1 MLLFLLLLLCFFLEQ
16 KISAFALVLDFLE
29 MVDEVEEDVAWMD
42 DRASLA
48 FGRFPQMVL
57 L

>member
-1 MLLFLLLLLCFFLEQ
+1 MQ
-16 KISAFALVLDFLE
+16 VALMLDFLE
-29 MVDEVEEDVAWMD
+29 IVDEFEEDVAWMD

>member
-1 MLLFLLLLLCFFLEQ
+1 MLSLLLLLCFFSEQ
-16 KISAFALVLDFLE
+16 KISAFAFVLDFLE
-29 MVDEVEEDVAWMD
+29 MVDEVEEDVAWMN

>member
-1 MLLFLLLLLCFFLEQ
+1 MLLLLLCFFLEQ
-16 KISAFALVLDFLE
+16 KISAFAPVLDFLE
-29 MVDEVEEDVAWMD
+29 MVDEVEEDVTWMD

>member
-1 MLLFLLLLLCFFLEQ
+1 MLSLLLCFFLKQ
-16 KISAFALVLDFLE
+16 KISAFVLVLDFLKI
-29 MVDEVEEDVAWMD
+29 VDEVEEDVAWMD

>member
-1 MLLFLLLLLCFFLEQ
+1 MLLLLLCFFLEQ
-16 KISAFALVLDFLE
+16 KIFAFALVLDFLE
-29 MVDEVEEDVAWMD
+29 IVDEFEEDVTWMD

>member
-1 MLLFLLLLLCFFLEQ
+1 M
-16 KISAFALVLDFLE
+16 ISAFVLVLDFLE
-29 MVDEVEEDVAWMD
+29 MVDEVEEDVTWMD

-57 L
+57 LYKTHRWAHFIFSPGP

>member
-1 MLLFLLLLLCFFLEQ
+1 MLLLCFFLEQ
-16 KISAFALVLDFLE
+16 KISAFAFVLDFLE
-29 MVDEVEEDVAWMD
+29 IVDELEEDVTWMD